1 MDIVSKLFEVNF
13 EFWVNSAVLDLNQ
26 TAVFGST
33 LNLYTCSVLNN
44 LFFVKFWFLPS
55 VRRRCAFEEYC

>member
-1 MDIVSKLFEVNF
+1 MDIVSERV

-33 LNLYTCSVLNN
+33 LNLYTCSVLKT